1 MDGPCA
7 IGRIGPDGPWVGFVR
22 ADGGYRLAV
31 GMPSGIRSEPAD
43 ADLLLAMAI
52 AYFEDALDDP
62 PPDIEATQA
71 DLSALVR
78 DVASRAPQAERRHL
92 LDEAVD
98 AIDDGLAVDAVINCL
113 AAARDPETE
122 EQADPVDL
130 LLSRVEALRAWG

>member
-7 IGRIGPDGPWVGFVR
+7 IGRIGPGGPWVGFVR
-22 ADGGYRLAV
+22 TDGAYRLAV
-31 GMPSGIRSEPAD
+31 GLPDGVRSEPAD

-52 AYFEDALDDP
+52 AYFEDALEDP

-71 DLSALVR
+71 DLSAVVR
-78 DVASRAPQAERRHL
+78 HLAVHEPAVDRRRL

-98 AIDDGLAVDAVINCL
+98 AIDDGLAVDAVINRL
-113 AAARDPETE
+113 AGARERTAE

-130 LLSRVEALRAWG
+130 LLARVEALRA

>member
-1 MDGPCA
+1 MDGACA

-22 ADGGYRLAV
+22 ADGAYRLAV
-31 GMPSGIRSEPAD
+31 GLPDGVRSEPAD
-43 ADLLLAMAI
+43 AGVLLAMAI
-52 AYFEDALDDP
+52 AYFEDALEDP

-78 DVASRAPQAERRHL
+78 HLALHEPSAERRL

-98 AIDDGLAVDAVINCL
+98 AIDDGLAVDAVINRL
-113 AAARDPETE
+113 AAARQRTAE

-130 LLSRVEALRAWG
+130 LLDRVAALRARG

>member
-7 IGRIGPDGPWVGFVR
+7 IGRMGSDGPWVGFVR
-22 ADGGYRLAV
+22 ADDVYRLAV
-31 GMPSGIRSEPAD
+31 GLGGTVRTEPEPAD

-71 DLSALVR
+71 DLSDLVR
-78 DVASRAPQAERRHL
+78 HLAAGAPEGPHRHL

-113 AAARDPETE
+113 GAARGSGGTE
-122 EQADPVDL
+122 QVDAVDL
-130 LLSRVEALRAWG
+130 LLSRAEALRA